1 MQCFQKQALISKV
14 MIDKLNGCIE
24 DDDVSEKFNSIWDKV
39 NADIKKES
47 DSEPAYNKYFSTIKT
62 ESYDDEITNFL

>member
-1 MQCFQKQALISKV
+1 

-24 DDDVSEKFNSIWDKV
+24 DDDVLEKFNSIWDKV

-47 DSEPAYNKYFSTIKT
+47 DSEPAYNKNFSTIKI
-62 ESYDDEITNFL
+62 ESYDDEVTNFLW